1 MRKDHIVEEVRR
13 IRQELLN
20 EAGGDLRSLVTWLTE
35 PRKLREAA
43 GVTHTNDKEHSQAT
57 DR

>member
-1 MRKDHIVEEVRR
+1 MTKDHIVDEVRR
-13 IRQELLN
+13 IRQELLK

-35 PRKLREAA
+35 RRTLREAA
-43 GVTHTNDKEHSQAT
+43 AATHTNDEKRSQAT